1 MSQPAARTAEKPVKV
16 AIDEILNARRGS
28 WLQLTVIAL
37 MTAVTVLDGLDMQL
51 LPLSAPLILSEWG
64 ISKLAFSPAMGGA
77 LMGMAVGTVMGGY
90 IGDRF
95 GRRRTLVG
103 AVGFFGLATLA
114 CALARTPLE
123 LTVLRVISGIGFGA
137 SFPSATAVVA
147 EWMPRRWI
155 AKAVGTVFVGVS
167 VGFAIGGQLAI
178 ETLPH
183 WGWRGS
189 FACGGILAVMLSL
202 VLTWKLP
209 ESPSWLAKRGYPSE
223 LIRSLLKR
231 AWPKET
237 FSEATEFIA
246 SASTDTAS
254 VGSSKI
260 LEAENLRVNFGL
272 WLAFFMNMLAGFA
285 LSSWS
290 PVILTA
296 LGVSVRTALAGST
309 YYGLA
314 TMAGT
319 LGAGLAGSRLG
330 TRSVMVWLSAAA
342 ALAALAIST
351 EAFVDLEQLRRAPA
365 VLIAGIAFMGG
376 CIAGLQTLLW
386 VLAANAYSTECRAT
400 GVAVAAGIGRVGAIV
415 SSVGAGALLS
425 FLPDGYFFVC
435 MAFAFGLVGLGMS
448 AVDRHLSADR
458 PAGENLPDR
467 SGLAPTT
474 AVTARKV

>member
-1 MSQPAARTAEKPVKV
+1 VKV
-16 AIDEILNARRGS
+16 AIDEILDARRGS
-28 WLQLTVIAL
+28 WLQLAVIAL

-64 ISKLAFSPAMGGA
+64 ISKLALSPAMGGA
-77 LMGMAVGTVMGGY
+77 LMGMAVGSVMGGY

-95 GRRRTLVG
+95 GRRQTLVG

-114 CALARTPLE
+114 CALARAPLE

-137 SFPSATAVVA
+137 SFPSATALVA

-178 ETLPH
+178 TVLPH

-189 FACGGILAVMLSL
+189 FACGGILAMMLSL

-209 ESPSWLAKRGYPSE
+209 ESPSWLAKRGYPSV

-231 AWPKET
+231 AWPGEA

-246 SASTDTAS
+246 SALTDTAS

-260 LEAENLRVNFGL
+260 LKAENLRVNLGL
-272 WLAFFMNMLAGFA
+272 WVAFFMNMFAGFA

-290 PVILTA
+290 PVILIA
-296 LGVSVRTALAGST
+296 LGVSVRGALAGST
-309 YYGLA
+309 YCGLA

-319 LGAGLAGSRLG
+319 LGAGLAGSRMG
-330 TRSVMVWLSAAA
+330 TRPAMLWLSASA
-342 ALAALAIST
+342 ALVAIAIST
-351 EAFVDLEQLRRAPA
+351 EAVVDLEQLRLAPA
-365 VLIAGIAFMGG
+365 VVITGIAFMGG
-376 CIAGLQTLLW
+376 CIAGLQALLW

-400 GVAVAAGIGRVGAIV
+400 GVALAAGIGRVGAIV
-415 SSVGAGALLS
+415 SSVGAAALLS
-425 FLPDGYFFVC
+425 FFPEVYFFVC
-435 MAFAFGLVGLGMS
+435 VAFALGLVGFGVS
-448 AVDRHLSADR
+448 AVDRHLPILLHSPR
-458 PAGENLPDR
+458 L
-467 SGLAPTT
+467 
-474 AVTARKV
+474 

>member
-1 MSQPAARTAEKPVKV
+1 MAGRLVSQPAARTAERPVKV
-16 AIDEILNARRGS
+16 AIDEILDARRGS

-64 ISKLAFSPAMGGA
+64 ICKLALSPAMGGA

-114 CALARTPLE
+114 CALARAPLE
-123 LTVLRVISGIGFGA
+123 LTVLRIISGIGFGA

-147 EWMPRRWI
+147 EWI
-155 AKAVGTVFVGVS
+155 
-167 VGFAIGGQLAI
+167 
-178 ETLPH
+178 
-183 WGWRGS
+183 
-189 FACGGILAVMLSL
+189 
-202 VLTWKLP
+202 
-209 ESPSWLAKRGYPSE
+209 
-223 LIRSLLKR
+223 
-231 AWPKET
+231 
-237 FSEATEFIA
+237 
-246 SASTDTAS
+246 
-254 VGSSKI
+254 
-260 LEAENLRVNFGL
+260 
-272 WLAFFMNMLAGFA
+272 FA

-296 LGVSVRTALAGST
+296 LGVSVRTALTGST

-330 TRSVMVWLSAAA
+330 TRSVMMWLSAAA
-342 ALAALAIST
+342 ALVALAIST
-351 EAFVDLEQLRRAPA
+351 AAFVDLEQLRRTPA
-365 VLIAGIAFMGG
+365 VLIASIAFMGG
-376 CIAGLQTLLW
+376 CIAGLQMLLW

-400 GVAVAAGIGRVGAIV
+400 GVAVAAGIGRVGAII

-435 MAFAFGLVGLGMS
+435 MVFAFGLVGLGMS
-448 AVDRHLSADR
+448 AVDRHLSADT
-458 PAGENLPDR
+458 PCGENLPDQ